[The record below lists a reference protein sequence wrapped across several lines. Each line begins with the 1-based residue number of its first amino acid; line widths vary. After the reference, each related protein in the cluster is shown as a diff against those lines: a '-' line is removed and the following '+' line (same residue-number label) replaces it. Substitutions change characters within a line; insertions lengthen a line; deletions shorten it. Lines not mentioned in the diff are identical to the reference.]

1 MTDEQATVKRAARL
15 LRARELVAQGHFRA
29 CETTKLQII
38 SENDTSKGNTLTP
51 ASGPEFPGRGR
62 GNNWKARGGRSS
74 RGSENRNRTSL
85 PRIPRPHT
93 SEQPVRSRQQVSV
106 GSVAAS
112 RKVWQP
118 KSARALDMVSSASKG
133 PISAE
138 VDVPVM
144 VFAGEDDVERPTL
157 PIHRISA
164 YDALGELGKGQFG
177 IVSQAVRCK
186 RGGAK
191 EVVAIKML
199 KFDFLKEGFPLEALR
214 EITLLSS
221 LRHPNIVR
229 MHAVAC
235 GSGEAPSEWH
245 LVMEPAGHELT
256 TLVKGAR
263 QRPMTEA
270 QVKHLM
276 LQLLRA
282 LAALHSVW
290 VMHRDLKTPNVLVDD
305 RGLLRLCDFGLARR
319 VCCGLEL
326 DPSYTTSQHESAT
339 VSKHNFF
346 YVSGQ
351 DKTHRR
357 MCRAINESLTSR
369 SRRFNEPYAT
379 HTPNVISGH
388 YRPPEVLLGCRD
400 YGRAADLWSA
410 GCIFGELLSRQVLFP
425 GKDEPDQLTIIFDL
439 LGEPTEKRWPLYP
452 CVACVKI

>member
-29 CETTKLQII
+29 CETTELQII

-235 GSGEAPSEWH
+235 GSGEAPE
-245 LVMEPAGHELT
+245 
-256 TLVKGAR
+256 
-263 QRPMTEA
+263 
-270 QVKHLM
+270 
-276 LQLLRA
+276 
-282 LAALHSVW
+282 
-290 VMHRDLKTPNVLVDD
+290 
-305 RGLLRLCDFGLARR
+305 
-319 VCCGLEL
+319 
-326 DPSYTTSQHESAT
+326 
-339 VSKHNFF
+339 
-346 YVSGQ
+346 
-351 DKTHRR
+351 
-357 MCRAINESLTSR
+357 
-369 SRRFNEPYAT
+369 
-379 HTPNVISGH
+379 
-388 YRPPEVLLGCRD
+388 
-400 YGRAADLWSA
+400 
-410 GCIFGELLSRQVLFP
+410 
-425 GKDEPDQLTIIFDL
+425 
-439 LGEPTEKRWPLYP
+439 
-452 CVACVKI
+452 